1 MPGIRLETDA
11 LQPVT
16 GQLCSGQHVR
26 KAVISRQRS
35 NGNIQ
40 KQRAK
45 SEWLCRRGLRH
56 AKSSFCRSGKTVIDE
71 VYIHMSVWAG
81 LAASQQIKA
90 YSHIC
95 SISDVNSVSLTVLPA
110 CDLMSPG
117 HVKERI
123 SVTIL
128 QGGKTA

>member
-1 MPGIRLETDA
+1 M
-11 LQPVT
+11 
-16 GQLCSGQHVR
+16 
-26 KAVISRQRS
+26 
-35 NGNIQ
+35 
-40 KQRAK
+40 
-45 SEWLCRRGLRH
+45 
-56 AKSSFCRSGKTVIDE
+56 IDE
-71 VYIHMSVWAG
+71 VDTQMSVRAE

-95 SISDVNSVSLTVLPA
+95 SISVVTSVSFAVLPA

-123 SVTIL
+123 SVTIQ